1 MSRACFQKARKKTSK
16 GREQGLGN
24 RKSKNRHKSS
34 LGICRAFLL
43 PFGPEI
49 LIHNYAIKCHL
60 PGDTLKVHSYPDMK
74 AIQILEAGGPEV
86 LQLADLP
93 IPQPGPGQ
101 VLIRV
106 EATGVNFI
114 EIYFR
119 KGQYKA
125 SFPLVPGSE
134 AAGTV
139 EEVGPGVQGFA
150 SGDLVASVSVMGS
163 YAEYALVPAAQL
175 VKVPEDLSPEKAAAA
190 MLQGMT
196 AHYLAFS
203 TFPLKAGDTALVH
216 AGAGGVGLLLTQ
228 IAARIGARVITTVST
243 AAKAELSREAG
254 ASDVILYTEK
264 DFEAEVKNLTGGK
277 GVDVVYDSVGKTTFD
292 KSLNC
297 LRPRGLLALFGGSS
311 GAVPPFDPIQLSG
324 KGSLFLTRPTLWHY
338 IATRAELEH
347 RAGEVLG
354 WAASG
359 ELKLRTEHVYALADT
374 AQAQTDLESR
384 KTTGKIL
391 LEP

>member
-1 MSRACFQKARKKTSK
+1 
-16 GREQGLGN
+16 
-24 RKSKNRHKSS
+24 
-34 LGICRAFLL
+34 
-43 PFGPEI
+43 
-49 LIHNYAIKCHL
+49 
-60 PGDTLKVHSYPDMK
+60 MK
-74 AIQILEAGGPEV
+74 AIQIRETGGPEV
-86 LQLADLP
+86 LELVELP

-106 EATGVNFI
+106 EATGLNFI

-119 KGQYKA
+119 KGVYKA
-125 SFPLVPGSE
+125 ALPLIPGSE

-139 EEVGPGVQGFA
+139 EELGPSVTGFA
-150 SGDLVASVSVMGS
+150 AGDLVASTSVLGS

-175 VKVPEDLSPEKAAAA
+175 VKVPAALAPEKAAAA

-196 AHYLAFS
+196 AHYLSHS

-228 IAARIGARVITTVST
+228 MAVRLGARVLTTVST
-243 AAKAELSREAG
+243 PAKAELSREAG
-254 ASDVILYTEK
+254 ASDVILYNDQ
-264 DFEAEVKNLTGGK
+264 DFEAEVKRLTGGK
-277 GVDVVYDSVGKTTFD
+277 GVDVVYDSVGKTTFE

-311 GAVPPFDPIQLSG
+311 GPVPPFDLIQLSG
-324 KGSLFLTRPTLWHY
+324 KGSLFVTRPTLWHY
-338 IATRAELEH
+338 IATRAELEW
-347 RAGEVLG
+347 RSGDVLS

-359 ELKLRTEHVYALADT
+359 ELKLRTEYIYPLASA
-374 AQAQTDLESR
+374 AQAQTDMESR

>member
-1 MSRACFQKARKKTSK
+1 
-16 GREQGLGN
+16 
-24 RKSKNRHKSS
+24 
-34 LGICRAFLL
+34 
-43 PFGPEI
+43 
-49 LIHNYAIKCHL
+49 
-60 PGDTLKVHSYPDMK
+60 MK

-93 IPQPGPGQ
+93 IPHPGAGQ
-101 VLIRV
+101 VLIRI

-114 EIYFR
+114 ECYFR

-125 SFPLVPGSE
+125 SFPLTPGSE

-139 EEVGPGVQGFA
+139 EELGPGVTGFDT
-150 SGDLVASVSVMGS
+150 GDLVASVAVLGS

-175 VKVPEDLSPEKAAAA
+175 VKVPAGLSPEQAAAA

-196 AHYLAFS
+196 AHYLAYS
-203 TFPLKAGDTALVH
+203 TFPLKNGDTALVH

-228 IAARIGARVITTVST
+228 MAAHIGARVITTVST
-243 AAKAELSREAG
+243 LAKAELSREAG

-264 DFEAEVKNLTGGK
+264 DFEAEVKRLTDGK

-292 KSLNC
+292 QSLNS

-338 IATRAELEH
+338 IATRAELEQ
-347 RAGEVLG
+347 RAGDVLG

-359 ELKLRTEHVYALADT
+359 QLKLRTEHIYPLAES
-374 AQAQTDLESR
+374 AQAHIDLESR